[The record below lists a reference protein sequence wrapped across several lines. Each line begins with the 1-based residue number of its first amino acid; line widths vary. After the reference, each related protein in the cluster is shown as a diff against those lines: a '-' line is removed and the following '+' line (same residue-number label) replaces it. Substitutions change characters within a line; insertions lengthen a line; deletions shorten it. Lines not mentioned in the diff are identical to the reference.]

1 MSDVTAIVLA
11 AGQGTRMGSPV
22 PKQYL
27 EIGGIPLFLHPLQQL
42 EKSPA
47 VQGIILVVGC
57 QEVAM
62 AEEIVSSYSLHKLH
76 RIVPGGKER
85 SHSVYQGLKALP
97 EDCSWVVVH
106 DGVRPFFT
114 LSLLE
119 QVVNT
124 AKACGAAI
132 PGVPV
137 KDTIK
142 VCDENGMVVKTPPR
156 HRLWAIQTPQAFRR
170 DWLVEAYEQAMKS
183 GITATDDAALV
194 EELGKPVKVVQG
206 HYENIKI
213 TTPEDLVLAEL
224 IWKRRQHHAYGDR
237 I

>member
-11 AGQGTRMGSPV
+11 AGQGTRMGSAV

-27 EIGGIPLFLHPLQQL
+27 EIGGIPIFLHTLQL
-42 EKSPA
+42 MEKSPV
-47 VQGIILVVGC
+47 VQEIILVVGH
-57 QEVAM
+57 QDVAM
-62 AEEIVSSYSLHKLH
+62 AQEIVSSYSLPKL
-76 RIVPGGKER
+76 RCIVPGGRER

-119 QVVNT
+119 QVVNA
-124 AKACGAAI
+124 AKSYGAAI

-142 VCDENGMVVKTPPR
+142 VCDDNDMVLKTPPR
-156 HRLWAIQTPQAFRR
+156 DSLLAIQTPQAFRR
-170 DWLVEAYEQAMKS
+170 DWLVDAYEHAMKNRL
-183 GITATDDAALV
+183 TATDDAALV
-194 EELGKPVKVVQG
+194 EKLGKPVKVVRG

-213 TTPEDLVLAEL
+213 TTPEDLAIAEL
-224 IWKRRQHHAYGDR
+224 IWERRQHHACGDR